1 MNEEEFVKAAI
12 NAVSE
17 FTENILDLSIESV
30 EKRECFIKANEL
42 AYWLAVYQKLCLGI
56 NEEGEEEE

>member
-17 FTENILDLSIESV
+17 FTENILDLSIEGI
-30 EKRECFIKANEL
+30 EKTECFVKANEL
-42 AYWLAVYQKLCLGI
+42 TYWLAAYQKICLGI
-56 NEEGEEEE
+56 NEEGEEE